1 MAGAPKPEAAEAAAP
16 LFGTPMADPF
26 PSLGESESV
35 AVPTKASGG
44 NGGQR
49 SAFTQRPDV
58 YVPMKGDV
66 FGQGRRETNS
76 GLFIYLFFKAR
87 PKTCFPRLAYR
98 MPKAVRLGGQARLQL
113 AAAALGRR

>member
-35 AVPTKASGG
+35 VVPTKASGG

-58 YVPMKGDV
+58 YVPMKGDEE
-66 FGQGRRETNS
+66 GRLTAVY
-76 GLFIYLFFKAR
+76 LFIFFKAR

-113 AAAALGRR
+113 AAAARGRR

>member
-58 YVPMKGDV
+58 YVPMKGV
-66 FGQGRRETNS
+66 EEGRLTAVY
-76 GLFIYLFFKAR
+76 LFIFFKAR

-113 AAAALGRR
+113 AAAARGRR

>member
-44 NGGQR
+44 NGCLLYT
-49 SAFTQRPDV
+49 SP
-58 YVPMKGDV
+58 
-66 FGQGRRETNS
+66 S
-76 GLFIYLFFKAR
+76 
-87 PKTCFPRLAYR
+87 PRDS
-98 MPKAVRLGGQARLQL
+98 
-113 AAAALGRR
+113 